1 MKIFFYSSILTK
13 FTIVYFLFLPF
24 ALILGNLTINL
35 LIYFYSIFLLII
47 IINSRQWDLIN
58 KDFRNLFI
66 LTWIYL
72 ILITIF
78 IHDQSLKGII
88 KSIGFGL
95 NFFFAIGLAIYL
107 NQINLKIFKIIS
119 FIFISLTI
127 FIYVDLLYQFLNPEF
142 KDLFGFK
149 VNTIRNYTL
158 FGKDVNLPI
167 RLSGPFKN
175 ELVPGFFLSTFGF
188 FSIFFFF
195 HFNHFKN
202 NYLFLIFIFLNFS
215 FVILS
220 GERSSVIMSFF
231 TLICFFL
238 IYDKFRFKKFY
249 FIFAIIIILLSF
261 IKFNPATNE
270 RFKDII
276 LWAKDDNFIFKNTE
290 TNQDLKE
297 YSKVVQN
304 FFKTDWGK
312 HYFVA
317 IKIIKDEPFFGK
329 GIRSFREE
337 CKKYDEKSCT
347 THPHHFILEILS
359 ETGVLFLI
367 LYAFLIFKVI
377 LYYWNLKEKKNY
389 FNLGSLLIFLSY
401 LFPLRPTGAIFSSW
415 YGSFFWILLSLFI
428 FSCINK
434 IEENE
439 EI

>member
-1 MKIFFYSSILTK
+1 MKNYFYSDFLTK
-13 FTIVYFLFLPF
+13 LTIVYFSFLPF

-35 LIYFYSIFLLII
+35 LIYSYSIFLLTKII
-47 IINSRQWDLIN
+47 HLNQWDFIN
-58 KDFRNLFI
+58 KDLRNLLI
-66 LTWIYL
+66 LTWLYL
-72 ILITIF
+72 IIITIF
-78 IHDQSLKGII
+78 IHDQSLKGVV
-88 KSIGFGL
+88 KSIVFGF
-95 NFFFAIGLAIYL
+95 NFIFAIGLAIYL
-107 NQINLKIFKIIS
+107 NKINVKVIKIIS
-119 FIFISLTI
+119 FIFISLTT

-149 VNTIRNYTL
+149 VNTIRNYNI
-158 FGKDVNLPI
+158 FGEDINLPI

-175 ELVPGFFLSTFGF
+175 ELVPGFFLSTLGF

-195 HFNHFKN
+195 YLNHFKN
-202 NYLFLIFIFLNFS
+202 NNLFFIFIFLNFS

-220 GERSSVIMSFF
+220 GERSSIIMSFF

-238 IYDKFRFKKFY
+238 IYDKFKIKKYY

-276 LWAKDDNFIFKNTE
+276 LWAKDDNFIFKNKD

-297 YSKVVQN
+297 YSKVIQN

-329 GIRSFREE
+329 GIRSFRVE

-347 THPHHFILEILS
+347 THPHHFVLEIIS
-359 ETGVLFLI
+359 ETGVLFFI
-367 LYAFLIFKVI
+367 LYIFLTFKVI
-377 LYYWNLKEKKNY
+377 LYYWNLKEKKNF
-389 FNLGSLLIFLSY
+389 FNLGCLLIFLSY
-401 LFPLRPTGAIFSSW
+401 LFPFRPTGAIFSSW

-434 IEENE
+434 PKKNE

>member
-35 LIYFYSIFLLII
+35 LIYSYSIFLLII

-359 ETGVLFLI
+359 ETGVFFLI
-367 LYAFLIFKVI
+367 LYTFLIFKVI

-401 LFPLRPTGAIFSSW
+401 LFPFRPTGAIFSSW

>member
-35 LIYFYSIFLLII
+35 LIYSYSIFLLII

-359 ETGVLFLI
+359 ETGVFFLI
-367 LYAFLIFKVI
+367 LYTFLIFKVI

-401 LFPLRPTGAIFSSW
+401 LFPFRPTGAIFSSW
-415 YGSFFWILLSLFI
+415 YGSFFWILLSLYI

>member
-35 LIYFYSIFLLII
+35 LIYSYSIFLLII

-95 NFFFAIGLAIYL
+95 NFIFAIGLAIYL

-359 ETGVLFLI
+359 ETGVFFLI
-367 LYAFLIFKVI
+367 LYTFLIFKVI

-401 LFPLRPTGAIFSSW
+401 LFPFRPTGAIFSSW
-415 YGSFFWILLSLFI
+415 YGSFFWILLSLYI

>member
-359 ETGVLFLI
+359 ETGVFFLI
-367 LYAFLIFKVI
+367 LYTFLIFKVI

-401 LFPLRPTGAIFSSW
+401 LFPFRPTGAIFSSW
-415 YGSFFWILLSLFI
+415 YGSFFWILLSLYI